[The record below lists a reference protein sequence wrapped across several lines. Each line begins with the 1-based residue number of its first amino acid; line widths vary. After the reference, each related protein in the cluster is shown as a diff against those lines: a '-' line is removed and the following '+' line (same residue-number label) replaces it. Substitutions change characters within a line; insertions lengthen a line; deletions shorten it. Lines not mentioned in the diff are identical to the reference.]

1 MIHMSKLNFSLNR
14 ANITYKQLLLLESYC
29 TVIGFSRPRAFYPLL
44 EERRFEDFSAL
55 LLR

>member
-1 MIHMSKLNFSLNR
+1 MIHMSKLNFSLNK

-44 EERRFEDFSAL
+44 EEKRFEDFSAL